1 MQLFQTELIVS
12 QNLDE
17 SIWQYV
23 LVAECQAFAPFID
36 QASESPVAA
45 ELVIGTSGREIED
58 DVYSVP
64 GQVTK
69 RQLSL
74 VLFLSGNIIID
85 NHCI

>member
-1 MQLFQTELIVS
+1 MQLFQAELIIGY
-12 QNLDE
+12 NFNE

-23 LVAECQAFAPFID
+23 LVAECQAFAPLID

-64 GQVTK
+64 G
-69 RQLSL
+69 
-74 VLFLSGNIIID
+74 
-85 NHCI
+85 